1 MTLGF
6 RFEWF
11 KDRNYTRTIGDYAV
25 NELLG
30 YRWTG
35 DNFYDFSLGLN
46 WNVCRYITLRPEVR
60 YDYSDAKM
68 VSLDDSTEYLP
79 GVFDGFADSKMWTI
93 GGDVM
98 IEF

>member
-11 KDRNYTRTIGDYAV
+11 KDRNYTRTIGDFTR

-30 YRWTG
+30 HKWSG

-46 WNVCRYITLRPEVR
+46 WNLYRNVTLRPEVR
-60 YDYSDAKM
+60 YDFTDAKM
-68 VSLDDSTEYLP
+68 VSLDGSTEITP
-79 GVFDGFADSKMWTI
+79 GPFKEFTENKMWTV